1 MWIILLALL
10 AWVFVWAARR
20 IVRRMRHVD
29 ALRTELAELTTKLTE
44 LGNAWQVERAWRVR
58 LQTYIA
64 SSERVVR
71 TPEPVP
77 VSVVPA
83 ELDVDDTD
91 PLDAPRVVTR
101 RKKPRRKPQV

>member
-1 MWIILLALL
+1 MWIIVLALCV
-10 AWVFVWAARR
+10 WVFVWTARR

-29 ALRTELAELTTKLTE
+29 ALRAQVAELSTKLAE
-44 LGNAWQVERAWRVR
+44 LGNAWQIERDWRVR

-71 TPEPVP
+71 APESVVP
-77 VSVVPA
+77 VVVPA
-83 ELDVDDTD
+83 ELDADDTD

-101 RKKPRRKPQV
+101 RKKPRRKSV